1 MDAPET
7 TDVTETLVSAINSW
21 DCDENDHL
29 NVQGYFGLF
38 DAAARHF
45 RAITGK
51 GDPTG
56 SEHVVRHVRYHSEL
70 RPAEPIK
77 IESHIA
83 NGPFGT
89 TLVHRMIALKNR
101 RLTATAIDGLGIP
114 FDSATPIPDDVQ
126 PKGIALGLAALV
138 RPDQKRATVT
148 NRSIVSPWECGPDG
162 RITDRFF
169 IARFSDAAPH
179 IWDYAGLTT
188 TWLNAY
194 NFGRVAVEIRL
205 TPGDRLRAGDLVV
218 VESEITAI
226 GNRTFSLRHTVIE
239 PKTEKIAAV
248 GDAVALAMDLE
259 TRKAVAIPDE
269 IRRVAQSRIA
279 G

>member
-1 MDAPET
+1 MDAPSAAT
-7 TDVTETLVSAINSW
+7 VTESLVSSVNSW

-45 RAITGK
+45 HLITGE
-51 GDPTG
+51 GDAMG
-56 SEHVVRHVRYHSEL
+56 SGHVVRHVRYHSEL

-77 IESHIA
+77 VESFIA
-83 NGPFGT
+83 DGPFPGT
-89 TLVHRMIALKNR
+89 IVHRMIALKDN
-101 RLTATAIDGLGIP
+101 RLTATAIDGHETHSPGA
-114 FDSATPIPDDVQ
+114 SPIPDE
-126 PKGIALGLAALV
+126 ALPRGVATGAAALV
-138 RPDQKRATVT
+138 RPDPAHTTVT
-148 NRSIVSPWECGPDG
+148 NRGIVSPSECGPDG

-188 TWLNAY
+188 TWLNDHDY
-194 NFGRVAVEIRL
+194 GRVAVEIRL
-205 TPGDRLRAGDLVV
+205 TPGDRLKTGDLVV
-218 VESEITAI
+218 VESGLTAI

-239 PKTEKIAAV
+239 PKTGKIAAI
-248 GDAVALAMDLE
+248 GDAVVLAMDLK

-269 IRRVAQSRIA
+269 IRRTAESRIA
-279 G
+279 P